1 MLLVRQTKP
10 ILKTEQL
17 RKIINNL
24 VANKFVI
31 HNDFTSENNS

>member
-10 ILKTEQL
+10 ILNTEQL

-31 HNDFTSENNS
+31 HNDLTSENTS